1 MVCDRRKCVFQ
12 PPQKALGT
20 LNEIL
25 TSYKVAYVENHLF
38 LCADSLADF
47 RTVLLSGF
55 LFPPS
60 SPQRKIMDDND
71 HPRPARP
78 HTSLLR
84 EQLRKL
90 GKVNTTSRH
99 YHAIN
104 RRREARRKNIN
115 GSALRHEYAY
125 KLSFLRCHSDK
136 KKNESPPKFID
147 CRVANARNGRDDVDE
162 YRC

>member
-1 MVCDRRKCVFQ
+1 MCRFSRRFQ
-12 PPQKALGT
+12 DGASLRIFVPAKFPTAKNNGRQRPPPPGPAT
-20 LNEIL
+20 
-25 TSYKVAYVENHLF
+25 HL
-38 LCADSLADF
+38 SPE
-47 RTVLLSGF
+47 RT
-55 LFPPS
+55 
-60 SPQRKIMDDND
+60 
-71 HPRPARP
+71 
-78 HTSLLR
+78 

-104 RRREARRKNIN
+104 RRREARRKNII

-147 CRVANARNGRDDVDE
+147 CRVANARNGPDDVDE